1 MLELIETIFG
11 QYTPVTYQVYNAATE
26 CYDNVIAH
34 GMAGVDWPYLLAVA
48 GFFLVLYCI
57 LRIIGGVICGK

>member
-26 CYDNVIAH
+26 GYDTVIAH

-57 LRIIGGVICGK
+57 LRILGGVICGK